1 MIGAEKVA
9 SKIFFFKEDS
19 YLVEVTLSENVHELN
34 VMLAKIMF
42 TLLLILYI
50 L

>member
-9 SKIFFFKEDS
+9 SKISFFKEDS

-34 VMLAKIMF
+34 VMLAKITF
-42 TLLLILYI
+42 TTSVDFYI